1 MSYLHSQNI
10 LHRNLKP
17 SNILIDELIH
27 PKLADFGLAKN
38 INEKDDRNKRKDE
51 TPILGTYIYDA
62 PEVFSN
68 LEYSKAT
75 DVYSFA
81 LVVYEIMTNKKPS
94 FGSTMYQVMTNV
106 LNGYRPDLSQLPE
119 CYRKLIKN
127 CWSTDPK
134 KRPTFES
141 IVTLLKT
148 D

>member
-38 INEKDDRNKRKDE
+38 INENDDRNKRKDE

-81 LVVYEIMTNKKPS
+81 LVVYEIMTNKKPF

-106 LNGYRPDLSQLPE
+106 LNGYRPDLSQLIP
-119 CYRKLIKN
+119 RR
-127 CWSTDPK
+127 DQ
-134 KRPTFES
+134 
-141 IVTLLKT
+141 LLNQL
-148 D
+148 